1 MTSFTLH
8 EPRFTVH
15 EIKGGDNNRDLTL
28 PLAREGLTKKT
39 GWETRQKSTSPC
51 HQPT

>member
-15 EIKGGDNNRDLTL
+15 EIKGGDPDVRLFVS
-28 PLAREGLTKKT
+28 GKSS
-39 GWETRQKSTSPC
+39 GWETRQKSTP
-51 HQPT
+51 P